1 MGLTA
6 ARGRRQFGWELR
18 SPAVFRRARK
28 VARQSASPVLVAA
41 PPEAA
46 SRLKWAS
53 APPVPKR
60 LIVMLSLC
68 FKGSRPRLA
77 YSRVFPVACA
87 LAALGAVGCGND
99 DGDDGDGAVVL
110 TDSGELRALTNE
122 FGIPTTVAVA
132 GETAWVVE
140 SQFDRY
146 APFGGTEAPAPF
158 RLLGV
163 ALDGSGRPD
172 EIGLP
177 ENFFPEGIAATRG
190 GRLFVGSIATGEIYT
205 VDPDEPPA
213 QLFSTTLEP
222 SAVGMTV
229 GNDNA
234 TLWVCNSLGTG
245 ASQVVGISI
254 ADAAVIATHEIAA
267 ADSFCNDM
275 VMSPDGSL
283 WVTESFGGSIFR
295 IPADDLLRDNSAELW
310 LQDDLLA
317 RPTDTEFGVNGITLL
332 NGQLFM
338 VVTDPG
344 ILVTIDP
351 NLENP
356 TGADLREVTLN
367 EGGASVGLVRPDG
380 VTAVPGSTSTLLVV
394 ENGLGV
400 ADGGKRVVLVS
411 IDRE

>member
-18 SPAVFRRARK
+18 SPAVFRRARM

-41 PPEAA
+41 PPEVAPPAKTGERAA
-46 SRLKWAS
+46 SS
-53 APPVPKR
+53 KR

-68 FKGSRPRLA
+68 FKGSLPRVA
-77 YSRVFPVACA
+77 RSRVVPVACA
-87 LAALGAVGCGND
+87 LAALGAIGCGND
-99 DGDDGDGAVVL
+99 DEGDGDDTVVL
-110 TDSGELRALTNE
+110 ADSGELRALTTE
-122 FGIPTTVAVA
+122 IGIPTTVAVA

-146 APFGGTEAPAPF
+146 APFGGTGAPAPF
-158 RLLGV
+158 RLIGV
-163 ALDGSGRPD
+163 AIDATGSPD
-172 EIGLP
+172 ELELP
-177 ENFFPEGIAATRG
+177 ADFFPEGIAATRG
-190 GRLFVGSIATGEIYT
+190 GRLFVGSVATGEIFT
-205 VDPDEPPA
+205 VDPEDPPA
-213 QLFSTTLEP
+213 QLFSTALEP
-222 SAVGMTV
+222 SVVGMTV

-254 ADAAVIATHEIAA
+254 ADATTVATHEIGT

-283 WVTESFGGSIFR
+283 WVTESFGGQIFR

-317 RPTDTEFGVNGITLL
+317 RPTPAEFGVNGITLL
-332 NGQLFM
+332 NGQLFLA
-338 VVTDPG
+338 VTDPG

-351 NLENP
+351 AIENP
-356 TGADLREVTLN
+356 TGNDLREVTLN
-367 EGGASVGLVRPDG
+367 ENGASVGLVRPDG
-380 VTAVPGSTSTLLVV
+380 VTAVPGSATNLLIV

-400 ADGGKRVVLVS
+400 DDGKRVVLVS
-411 IDRE
+411 IDTQ

>member
-18 SPAVFRRARK
+18 SLAVFRRVRMVGCSSVG
-28 VARQSASPVLVAA
+28 VACAHGRASRGGVSH
-41 PPEAA
+41 ETGERAA
-46 SRLKWAS
+46 SS
-53 APPVPKR
+53 KR

-77 YSRVFPVACA
+77 YSRVVPVACA
-87 LAALGAVGCGND
+87 LAALGAIGCGND

-110 TDSGELRALTNE
+110 ADSGELRALTNE
-122 FGIPTTVAVA
+122 FGIPTTAAVA
-132 GETAWVVE
+132 GDTAWVVE

-146 APFGGTEAPAPF
+146 VPFGGTEAPAPF

-163 ALDGSGRPD
+163 ALDGSGRPE

-177 ENFFPEGIAATRG
+177 PDFFPEGIAATRG
-190 GRLFVGSIATGEIYT
+190 GRLFVGSVATGEIYT

-213 QLFSTTLEP
+213 QLFSTDLEP

-254 ADAAVIATHEIAA
+254 ADATIVATHEIGT

-283 WVTESFGGSIFR
+283 WVTESFGGQIFR
-295 IPADDLLRDNSAELW
+295 IPADDLLRDNSAEVW
-310 LQDDLLA
+310 LQDSLLE
-317 RPTDTEFGVNGITLL
+317 RPTPAEFGVNGITLL
-332 NGQLFM
+332 NGQLFL

-351 NLENP
+351 TIENP
-356 TGADLREVTLN
+356 TGADLREVALN
-367 EGGASVGLVRPDG
+367 TGGASYGLVRPDG
-380 VTAVPGSTSTLLVV
+380 VTAVPGTTSTLLVV

-400 ADGGKRVVLVS
+400 SGGKRVVLVN
-411 IDRE
+411 IDSE